1 MKQNRICFLA
11 AAAAVLLGTAAC
23 NKVKEKEFD
32 PNDPAI
38 YTVTVQPDGSVFKA
52 EGEELVFNFNAPDY
66 WFVSSPVDWLEFE
79 PESGKPGDVT
89 LRVRAKQNI
98 KGERNALI
106 TVNAKKQRGKF
117 SVIQDAW
124 PYYHEWAVYGTI
136 GGGTAAQDLSMED
149 QGDQLVWK
157 RGRIPYHFGEDFQ
170 FRMTG
175 SDAVILGLD
184 SGLTQNPDGTYTG
197 ALVKG
202 GQKVAFPIEGFWD
215 VTLDVENW
223 TMSAELVGRYPWT
236 LVGTINGGNWDQDVD
251 MGDMGR
257 QLVWE
262 MTKVPF
268 HKGEEFKFRRE
279 KNNAVNLG
287 IDGEFTPVEGAEN
300 QFVANLKQDGGNI
313 ALPAEGY
320 WTLRLDVEAA
330 TLTATLTEEFPRAHE
345 GVIWENDDPAG
356 HGPVAWS
363 SQYRIALDG
372 KDGNNEAIA
381 TLPEEVWNKLLTQTC
396 YLVVEATNP
405 QIRITTGWWSQQ
417 WGGDDFMPGNERLKD
432 NGDGTFTLKLDL
444 ANDPSFVEA
453 IDVQHFLITGDRFTP
468 LGIYPENAWE
478 NDGTHGGISWSS
490 VYRFGLEGNDGNKEC
505 ITTFPET
512 IWNKLKTETFYVDL
526 EATNPQIRVTTG
538 WWSTTWTGDDIYA
551 GNERLKDNGDGTM
564 TLTVNLTGD
573 SIVDL
578 LDVQHFLLTGDRY
591 TPLRIRFQ
599 W

>member
-32 PNDPAI
+32 PTDPAI
-38 YTVTVQPDGSVFKA
+38 YTVTVQPDGSVYQA
-52 EGEELVFNFNAPDY
+52 EGEEFVFNFNAPDY

-117 SVIQDAW
+117 SVSQNAW
-124 PYYHEWAVYGTI
+124 PYYHEWALYGTI
-136 GGGTAAQDLSMED
+136 GGGASAQDLAMED
-149 QGDQLVWK
+149 QSEQLVWK
-157 RGRIPYHFGEDFQ
+157 RGGIPYHFGETFQ

-175 SDAVILGLD
+175 DDSVVLGLD
-184 SGLTQNPDGTYTG
+184 AGLTLNPDGTYTG

-202 GQKVAFPIEGFWD
+202 GAPVAFPIEGFWD
-215 VTLDVENW
+215 VTLDVEHW
-223 TMSAELVGRYPWT
+223 TMTAELTGRYQWT
-236 LVGTINGGNWDQDVD
+236 MIGTINGGSWDQDVD
-251 MGDMGR
+251 LGDMGR

-262 MTKVPF
+262 NTKVPF

-287 IDGEFTPVEGAEN
+287 IDGEFVPVEGVEN
-300 QFVANLKQDGGNI
+300 QYVANLKQDGGNI
-313 ALPAEGY
+313 TLPAEGY

-330 TLTATLTEEFPRAHE
+330 TLTATLTDVFPRA
-345 GVIWENDDPAG
+345 GVIWENDG
-356 HGPVAWS
+356 TGGPVSWS
-363 SQYRIALDG
+363 SQYRIGLDG
-372 KDGNNEAIA
+372 KDGNGECIA
-381 TLPEEVWNKLLTQTC
+381 TLPADVWNKLITQTC

-405 QIRITTGWWSQQ
+405 QIRITTGWWGAQYGS
-417 WGGDDFMPGNERLKD
+417 DFMPGNERLTD

-444 ANDPSFVEA
+444 ADDPAYVEA
-453 IDVQHFLITGDRFTP
+453 IDVQHFLVTGDRFTP
-468 LGIYPENAWE
+468 IGIYPESAWE
-478 NDGTHGGISWSS
+478 NDGTHGAISWSS
-490 VYRFGLEGNDGNKEC
+490 NYRFGLEGKDGNNEC
-505 ITTFPET
+505 ITTFPAT
-512 IWNKLKTETFYVDL
+512 VWNKLKTETFYVDL

-538 WWSTTWTGDDIYA
+538 WWSTTWTGNDITP
-551 GNERLKDNGDGTM
+551 GNERLTDNGDGTF

-573 SIVDL
+573 PILDAV
-578 LDVQHFLLTGDRY
+578 DVQHFLLTGDRY
-591 TPLRIRFQ
+591 TPLRIRFK

>member
-32 PNDPAI
+32 PTDPAI
-38 YTVTVQPDGSVFKA
+38 YTVTVQPDGSVYQA
-52 EGEELVFNFNAPDY
+52 EGEEFVFNFNAPDY

-117 SVIQDAW
+117 SVSQEAW
-124 PYYHEWAVYGTI
+124 PYYHEWALYGTI
-136 GGGTAAQDLSMED
+136 GGGASAQDLAMED
-149 QGDQLVWK
+149 QSEQLVWK
-157 RGRIPYHFGEDFQ
+157 RGGIPYHFGETFQ

-175 SDAVILGLD
+175 DDSVVLGLD
-184 SGLTQNPDGTYTG
+184 AGLTLNPDGTYTG

-202 GQKVAFPIEGFWD
+202 GDQVAFPIEGFWD
-215 VTLDVENW
+215 VTLDVEHW
-223 TMSAELVGRYPWT
+223 TMIAELTGRYQWT
-236 LVGTINGGNWDQDVD
+236 MIGTINGGSWDQDVD
-251 MGDMGR
+251 LGDMGR

-262 MTKVPF
+262 NTKVPF

-287 IDGEFTPVEGAEN
+287 IDGEFVPVEGVEN
-300 QFVANLKQDGGNI
+300 QYVANLKQDGGNI
-313 ALPAEGY
+313 TLPAEGY

-330 TLTATLTEEFPRAHE
+330 TLTATLTDVFPRA
-345 GVIWENDDPAG
+345 GVIWENDG
-356 HGPVAWS
+356 TGGPVSWS
-363 SQYRIALDG
+363 SQYRIGLDG
-372 KDGNNEAIA
+372 KDGNGECIA
-381 TLPEEVWNKLLTQTC
+381 TLPADVWNKLITQTC

-405 QIRITTGWWSQQ
+405 QIRITTGWWGAQYGS
-417 WGGDDFMPGNERLKD
+417 DFMPGNERLTD

-444 ANDPSFVEA
+444 ADDPAYVEA
-453 IDVQHFLITGDRFTP
+453 IDVQHFLVTGDRFTP
-468 LGIYPENAWE
+468 IGIYPESAWE
-478 NDGTHGGISWSS
+478 NDGTHGAISWSS
-490 VYRFGLEGNDGNKEC
+490 NYRFGLEGRDGNNEC
-505 ITTFPET
+505 ITTFPAT
-512 IWNKLKTETFYVDL
+512 VWNKLRTETFYVDL

-538 WWSTTWTGDDIYA
+538 WWSTTWTGNDITP
-551 GNERLKDNGDGTM
+551 GNDRLTDNGDGTF
-564 TLTVNLTGD
+564 TLAVNLTGD
-573 SIVDL
+573 PILDAV
-578 LDVQHFLLTGDRY
+578 DVQHFLLTGDRY
-591 TPLRIRFQ
+591 TPLRIRFK

>member
-23 NKVKEKEFD
+23 NKAKEKEFD
-32 PNDPAI
+32 PTDPAI

-52 EGEELVFNFNAPDY
+52 EGEEFVFNFNAPDY

-117 SVIQDAW
+117 SVSQNAW
-124 PYYHEWAVYGTI
+124 PYYHEWALYGTI
-136 GGGTAAQDLSMED
+136 GGGASAQDLAMED
-149 QGDQLVWK
+149 QSEQLVWK
-157 RGRIPYHFGEDFQ
+157 RGGIPYHFGETFQ

-175 SDAVILGLD
+175 DDSVVLGLD
-184 SGLTQNPDGTYTG
+184 AGLTLNPDGTYTG

-202 GQKVAFPIEGFWD
+202 GDPVAFPIEGYWD
-215 VTLDVENW
+215 VTLDVEHW
-223 TMSAELVGRYPWT
+223 TMTAELTGRYPWT
-236 LVGTINGGNWDQDVD
+236 MVGTINGGSWDQDVD

-262 MTKVPF
+262 STKVPF

-287 IDGEFTPVEGAEN
+287 IDGEFAPVEGETDT
-300 QFVANLKQDGGNI
+300 FVANLKQDGDNI
-313 ALPAEGY
+313 ALPLEGY

-330 TLTATLTEEFPRAHE
+330 TLTATRTEEFPRVHE
-345 GVIWENDDPAG
+345 GVIWESDG
-356 HGPVAWS
+356 TGGPVSWS
-363 SQYRIALDG
+363 SQYRLALDG
-372 KDGNNEAIA
+372 KDGKNEAMA
-381 TLPEEVWNKLLTQTC
+381 TLPEVVWNKLKTQTC

-405 QIRITTGWWSQQ
+405 QIRITTGWWGAQYGS
-417 WGGDDFMPGNERLKD
+417 DFMPGNERLKD

-444 ANDPSFVEA
+444 ADDPAFGEA

-468 LGIYPENAWE
+468 IGIYPENTWE
-478 NDGTHGGISWSS
+478 NDGTHGAVAWSS
-490 VYRFGLEGNDGNKEC
+490 QYRFGLEGRDGKKEC

-512 IWNKLKTETFYVDL
+512 IWNKLKGETFYVDV
-526 EATNPQIRVTTG
+526 EATNPQIRITTG
-538 WWSTTWTGDDIYA
+538 WWSTDWTGGDFMP
-551 GNERLKDNGDGTM
+551 GNERLKDNGDGTF

-573 SIVDL
+573 PILDL
-578 LDVQHFLLTGDRY
+578 VDVQHLLLTGDRY
-591 TPLRIRFQ
+591 TPLRIRCI